1 MPKHSLRILTGLLP
15 GLLFVITTAVQAQ
28 TTLKI
33 ATIAPDGTSW
43 MNAMRAGAEEIAA
56 RTDGRLK
63 LRFYPGG
70 IMGSDQ
76 AVLKKIRI
84 GQLHGGALTAGS
96 VAEIYQDAQ
105 IYSLPLLFRD
115 YDEVDFVRART
126 DPALVRGLEDKGFK
140 VLALSEG
147 GFAYLMSDIPI
158 RRVEDLEGQ
167 KPWLPQGDLITD
179 AIYDTVGISPVTLPI
194 SDVYTGL
201 QTGLIDTIGTTPT
214 AAIAFQWH
222 TRMKSLTDF
231 PLIYVMGMLLVD
243 QRAYQRIATADRVIL
258 DEVIGRIVAE
268 LDRQNRTD
276 NRKALEILAG
286 QGIEFVRPSA
296 EELTRWHEIADISI
310 EKLGKQGVYSQ
321 DMLMTIRERIATYRA
336 RAMRE

>member
-1 MPKHSLRILTGLLP
+1 MPKRPIRILTALLP
-15 GLLFVITTAVQAQ
+15 SLLFVIATAAQAQ

-33 ATIAPDGTSW
+33 ATLAPDGTSW

-56 RTDGRLK
+56 RTDGRVKLK
-63 LRFYPGG
+63 FYPGG

-84 GQLHGGALTAGS
+84 GQLQGGALTAGS
-96 VAEIYQDAQ
+96 VAEIYHDAQ

-115 YDEVDFVRART
+115 YGEVDFVRART
-126 DPALVRGLEDKGFK
+126 DAALIHGLEDKGFK

-147 GFAYLMSDIPI
+147 GFAYLMSDAPV
-158 RRVEDLEGQ
+158 RRVEDLAGQ
-167 KPWLPQGDLITD
+167 KSWLPQGDMITR

-231 PLIYVMGMLLVD
+231 PLIYVMGMMLVD
-243 QRAYQRIATADRVIL
+243 QRAYQRIATADRVVL
-258 DEVIGRIVAE
+258 DEVVGRIVSE
-268 LDRQNRTD
+268 LDKQSRAD
-276 NRKALEILAG
+276 NSKALQILAD
-286 QGIEFVRPSA
+286 QGIEFVKPSE
-296 EELTRWHEIADISI
+296 EELARWREIADSSI
-310 EKLGKQGVYSQ
+310 ENLGKQGVYSQ
-321 DMLMTIRERIATYRA
+321 DMLTAIRSRLATYRA
-336 RAMRE
+336 RTKTE